1 MNDELESR
9 FGRLKDWLEENVQ
22 IYLEPELVRL
32 YDFAVNWEDF
42 SGEFRVA
49 FDSVVLSEKLRFSL
63 EASGK
68 TTFNLPM
75 FHSPLGVP
83 ASYSAIEIT
92 AKTQKAIL
100 EGLRETVPRVKGAG
114 LDRETGKSVSFHTP
128 PAERIDPAVLRNA
141 KATVTG
147 SYSIIVE
154 VKNQS
159 S

>member
-1 MNDELESR
+1 MNDESESR
-9 FGRLKDWLEENVQ
+9 YERVKDWLEENVQ
-22 IYLEPELVRL
+22 VYPEPELVRL
-32 YDFAVNWEDF
+32 YDFAIDWEDF

-68 TTFNLPM
+68 TTFSLPM

-83 ASYSAIEIT
+83 ASYAAIEIT
-92 AKTQKAIL
+92 EKTHKAIL
-100 EGLRETVPRVKGAG
+100 KGLRETVPRVKGAG

-147 SYSIIVE
+147 SYLIIVE
-154 VKNQS
+154 VKNL
-159 S
+159 

>member
-1 MNDELESR
+1 MSNESESR
-9 FGRLKDWLEENVQ
+9 FARVKDWLEENVQ
-22 IYLEPELVRL
+22 VYPEPELVRL
-32 YDFAVNWEDF
+32 YDFAIDWEDF

-68 TTFNLPM
+68 TTFSLPM

-83 ASYSAIEIT
+83 ASYAAIQIAE
-92 AKTQKAIL
+92 KTHKAIL
-100 EGLRETVPRVKGAG
+100 KGLRETVPRVKGAG

-147 SYSIIVE
+147 SYLIIIE
-154 VKNQS
+154 VKNL
-159 S
+159 